1 MLESFRKGQNT
12 MKKIGFIGLG
22 SMGLPMA
29 LNLCKAGYEVLV
41 CSGNK
46 ESEQRILDA
55 GGIRVPSFKDMAFQS
70 EVLITIV
77 PADKEIVELY
87 LSDDG
92 ILDNAKDGL
101 ICIDMTSAKGSTKQ
115 MVADD
120 IAKKSRKVRFA
131 DAPVS
136 GGVTGA
142 ESGTLTIMVGC
153 EKELYD
159 DMTEV
164 LSAMGKKLIH
174 TGEVG
179 SASNIKM
186 LNQMLGAAN
195 TAIVCEVLN
204 ISRQL
209 GVDDNIMYDVIKD
222 SSGSSFVFNNYMPT
236 RHIPGD
242 YTASFKL
249 ALMNKD
255 VGIFADTASELK
267 GFMPISNM
275 VSQVYQA
282 MVNRGHGDMDFNI
295 IYDWFKENQK

>member
-1 MLESFRKGQNT
+1 
-12 MKKIGFIGLG
+12 IGLG

-29 LNLCKAGYEVLV
+29 LHLCKAGYEVLV
-41 CSGNK
+41 CSSNE
-46 ESEQRILDA
+46 ESEQKVLDA
-55 GGIRVPSFKDMAFQS
+55 GGTKVSSFKEMAS
-70 EVLITIV
+70 RSDVLITIV
-77 PADKEIVELY
+77 PADKEIIEVY
-87 LSDDG
+87 LSEGG
-92 ILDNAKDGL
+92 ILNNAKDGL

-115 MVADD
+115 MVAKD
-120 IAKKSRKVRFA
+120 IADNSRNIKFA

-136 GGVTGA
+136 GGVPGA
-142 ESGTLTIMVGC
+142 EAGTLTIMVGC
-153 EKELYD
+153 EKELFD
-159 DMTEV
+159 NMTEV

-174 TGEVG
+174 TGDVG

-249 ALMNKD
+249 GLMNKD
-255 VGIFADTASELK
+255 VGIFKDTANELN
-267 GFMPISNM
+267 GFTPISNL
-275 VSQVYQA
+275 VSQIYQA
-282 MVNRGHGDMDFNI
+282 MVNRGHGEMDFNI
-295 IYDWFKENQK
+295 VYDWFKENQK

>member
-1 MLESFRKGQNT
+1 MKGSEA
-12 MKKIGFIGLG
+12 MKKVGFIGLG

-41 CSGNK
+41 CSSNK
-46 ESEQRILDA
+46 ESEQRVIDA
-55 GGIRVPSFKDMAFQS
+55 GGTRLASFKEIASQS
-70 EVLITIV
+70 EALITIV
-77 PADKEIVELY
+77 PADKEVIDVY
-87 LSDDG
+87 MSKDG
-92 ILDNAKDGL
+92 VLDNARDGL

-115 MVADD
+115 S
-120 IAKKSRKVRFA
+120 IAKDIDEKSRKVSFV

-136 GGVTGA
+136 GGVPGA
-142 ESGTLTIMVGC
+142 EAGTLTIMVGC
-153 EKELYD
+153 EKNLFD
-159 DMTEV
+159 NITKL

-174 TGEVG
+174 TGDVG

-236 RHIPGD
+236 RHMPGD

-249 ALMNKD
+249 SLMNKD
-255 VGIFADTASELK
+255 VGIFAETADELK
-267 GFMPISNM
+267 GFTPISKM
-275 VSQVYQA
+275 VAQVYQA
-282 MVNRGHGDMDFNI
+282 MVNRGYGEKDFNI
-295 IYDWFKENQK
+295 IYNWFNENQK